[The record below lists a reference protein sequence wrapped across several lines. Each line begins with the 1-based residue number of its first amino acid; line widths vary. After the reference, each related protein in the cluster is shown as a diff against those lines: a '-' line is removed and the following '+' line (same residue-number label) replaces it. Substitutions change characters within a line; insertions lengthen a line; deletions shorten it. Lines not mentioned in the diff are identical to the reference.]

1 MLVTVRAELIGRSQD
16 HFMTPKELCLS
27 FDARTALML
36 SLAGANLSN
45 SLTWTIKSNATVVSK
60 SPRLQCGSVN
70 VIDIGTDVT
79 CIGEHLKASVSR
91 APSEKPG
98 SRLALRPIA
107 ARRPNLLH
115 R

>member
-1 MLVTVRAELIGRSQD
+1 MLESVRTDLIGGLQA
-16 HFMTPKELCLS
+16 HFTTPRGL
-27 FDARTALML
+27 FPFFAVRIALML

-45 SLTWTIKSNATVVSK
+45 TLTWTSKSNATVVTK

>member
-1 MLVTVRAELIGRSQD
+1 MLVTVRVELIGTSQD
-16 HFMTPKELCLS
+16 HFLTPKELCLS

-36 SLAGANLSN
+36 SLAGAHLSN

-60 SPRLQCGSVN
+60 SPRLQRGSVN

>member
-1 MLVTVRAELIGRSQD
+1 M
-16 HFMTPKELCLS
+16 
-27 FDARTALML
+27 
-36 SLAGANLSN
+36 
-45 SLTWTIKSNATVVSK
+45 
-60 SPRLQCGSVN
+60 
-70 VIDIGTDVT
+70 IDIGTDVT